1 MFALITMCP
10 QNETRVIL
18 NILYSCKTIE
28 WTLSRDIMMA
38 LAIKRIGLHN
48 LLPHLRYVSTLP
60 EITQKPK
67 RDIDELKQRFIDTKD
82 RIPQGIIDAAIDQW
96 QTRLRACVKAKGRH
110 LEHLLWSR
118 HTTGSE
124 TGHFRHI
131 KTGSFQS
138 HSHYREEDNITFRLL
153 APRVFF
159 LS

>member
-1 MFALITMCP
+1 
-10 QNETRVIL
+10 
-18 NILYSCKTIE
+18 
-28 WTLSRDIMMA
+28 MA

-110 LEHLLWSR
+110 LEHLL
-118 HTTGSE
+118 
-124 TGHFRHI
+124 
-131 KTGSFQS
+131 
-138 HSHYREEDNITFRLL
+138 
-153 APRVFF
+153 
-159 LS
+159 